1 MTIRNPIDWEGLRRS
16 GALVAETIA
25 LLKEKARPGMT
36 TEELDWE
43 AEEHLRRHGARPAP
57 ALCYNFPG
65 TACISVNNEAAHG
78 VPSSRVLK
86 EGDLVNVDVSL
97 ELGGYFADS
106 GASFGLGPI
115 SGQQKKLLEAAQ
127 LALDAGLSAVTAG
140 APIRAIADIYA
151 EVADSRGF
159 GLIRDLTGHGVG
171 GWIHE
176 EPKHVPDFGRRKDG
190 HVLTWGDL
198 RQVDL
203 LHAPAFVAK
212 DSLRRLAVGRHVSE
226 QLHGIWIARFDASWS
241 MLDAIDHR
249 L

>member
-1 MTIRNPIDWEGLRRS
+1 MTIRNPIDWQGLRRA

-25 LLKEKARPGMT
+25 LLMEKARAGMT

-43 AEEHLRRHGARPAP
+43 AEEHLRKHGARPAP

-78 VPSSRVLK
+78 VPSGRVLA

-97 ELGGYFADS
+97 ELDGYFADS

-115 SGQQKKLLEAAQ
+115 TAQQKKLLEAAR
-127 LALDAGLSAVTAG
+127 LALEEGLAAVTAG

-151 EVADSRGF
+151 EVAESRGF

-176 EPKHVPDFGRRKDG
+176 EPKHVPDFGRRKDNRVFREG
-190 HVLTWGDL
+190 QVLTLEPFLTTG
-198 RQVDL
+198 
-203 LHAPAFVAK
+203 PEK
-212 DSLRRLAVGRHVSE
+212 TSLAADGWTLYIPKGHYSAQFEHSLVVTQGKPVI
-226 QLHGIWIARFDASWS
+226 LTK
-241 MLDAIDHR
+241 
-249 L
+249 

>member
-43 AEEHLRRHGARPAP
+43 AEEHLRRHGARSAP
-57 ALCYNFPG
+57 ALCYKFPG
-65 TACISVNNEAAHG
+65 TTCISVNNEAAHG

-115 SGQQKKLLEAAQ
+115 SAQQKKLLEAAQ
-127 LALDAGLSAVTAG
+127 RALDAGLEAVTAG

-176 EPKHVPDFGRRKDG
+176 EPKHVPDFGRRKDNRVFKEG
-190 HVLTWGDL
+190 QVLTLEPFLTTGPEKT
-198 RQVDL
+198 L
-203 LHAPAFVAK
+203 LAEDGWTLYIPKGHYSAQFEH
-212 DSLRRLAVGRHVSE
+212 SLVVTQGKPVLLTV
-226 QLHGIWIARFDASWS
+226 L
-241 MLDAIDHR
+241 
-249 L
+249 